1 MNTTLSTINPPCA
14 AWANAI
20 AAGPGD
26 LSATEHAALD
36 AHVVTCEACAAVRAD
51 YARMDALFRGL
62 PAPAALASLPAELL
76 ALQRQEEVGVVAHEL
91 DDAGVSATDPRTLP
105 LRPQRRLS
113 SRPAAFGVI
122 AAVLIVGVVVM
133 GFAALLSHR
142 QSGPDVTTSFNGDFG
157 PTVLPTGPQPKVGNW
172 RQISLP
178 DGVPQKSSAQFGVT
192 PQTSVP
198 DLVYGC
204 YQAVNNPQVPEPRK
218 LWRSKDGGRTWT
230 PLNTPAGA
238 SPQQA
243 GCYIEVSPG
252 APDAVFL
259 NGNAGGES
267 YYSLDRG
274 DHWQVLQR
282 PAGAELWDVA
292 APKVEGDVWYY
303 IRTVG
308 VSQPEIWVSHDHGAQ
323 WVKHMYPVRIP
334 LSLGDDG
341 TVSRHRTTTA
351 AL

>member
-1 MNTTLSTINPPCA
+1 M
-14 AWANAI
+14 
-20 AAGPGD
+20 
-26 LSATEHAALD
+26 ATS
-36 AHVVTCEACAAVRAD
+36 
-51 YARMDALFRGL
+51 GQ
-62 PAPAALASLPAELL
+62 P
-76 ALQRQEEVGVVAHEL
+76 
-91 DDAGVSATDPRTLP
+91 
-105 LRPQRRLS
+105 S
-113 SRPAAFGVI
+113 SRRV
-122 AAVLIVGVVVM
+122 
-133 GFAALLSHR
+133 HNRRWETRR
-142 QSGPDVTTSFNGDFG
+142 QT
-157 PTVLPTGPQPKVGNW
+157 
-172 RQISLP
+172 SLP

-259 NGNAGGES
+259 NGNAGGGS

-308 VSQPEIWVSHDHGAQ
+308 VSQPEIWVSH
-323 WVKHMYPVRIP
+323 Y
-334 LSLGDDG
+334 
-341 TVSRHRTTTA
+341 TA
-351 AL
+351 RSG